1 MNVLNLSLPLFYDYT
16 KESLFKL
23 SRTNF
28 IYDKFLIIN
37 NFINFVNDNSINIF
51 EGNQNYKKY
60 NTNIKNIKLQR
71 SIKPSKFLNLISDNG
86 NKNNIINNNKY
97 PKQILDL
104 GYNGNFLLLKDTILI
119 FMIKI

>member
-1 MNVLNLSLPLFYDYT
+1 VLNLSLPLFYDYT

-37 NFINFVNDNSINIF
+37 DFINFVNDNSINIF

-97 PKQILDL
+97 PKQILYL
-104 GYNGNFLLLKDTILI
+104 GYNGNFLLLKDMILI

>member
-37 NFINFVNDNSINIF
+37 DFINFVNDNSINIF

>member
-37 NFINFVNDNSINIF
+37 DFINFVNDNSINIF

-86 NKNNIINNNKY
+86 NENNIINNNKY

>member
-37 NFINFVNDNSINIF
+37 DFINFVNDNSINIF

-97 PKQILDL
+97 PKQILYL
-104 GYNGNFLLLKDTILI
+104 GYNGNFLLLKDMILI

>member
-37 NFINFVNDNSINIF
+37 DFINFVNENSINIF

-71 SIKPSKFLNLISDNG
+71 SIKPSKFSNLISDNG
-86 NKNNIINNNKY
+86 NENNIINNNKY